1 MYLNLQ
7 NCGRSE
13 WYRCLAKTWIY
24 RSSAKVRRLLLGTNT
39 VLRNE
44 ICKEEVNEKEPYKG
58 FKRQPERKD
67 IKSAVLEAKEF

>member
-1 MYLNLQ
+1 M
-7 NCGRSE
+7 
-13 WYRCLAKTWIY
+13 
-24 RSSAKVRRLLLGTNT
+24 
-39 VLRNE
+39 LRNE